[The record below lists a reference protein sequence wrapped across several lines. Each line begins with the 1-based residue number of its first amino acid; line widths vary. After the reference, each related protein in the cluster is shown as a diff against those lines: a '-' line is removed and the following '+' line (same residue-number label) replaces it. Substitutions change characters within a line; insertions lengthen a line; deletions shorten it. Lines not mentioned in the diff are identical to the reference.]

1 MKKGLFLSMLPIGVA
16 NNIAPVLAKSVTALR
31 DIYIVSGFP
40 ECSVIP
46 MRYQCYKKLGFVSAW
61 LKRRSG
67 KLHHSFN
74 ISEMGLIMEKW
85 QR

>member
-1 MKKGLFLSMLPIGVA
+1 MKKGLFLSMLPIGAA

-46 MRYQCYKKLGFVSAW
+46 MRYQC
-61 LKRRSG
+61 
-67 KLHHSFN
+67 
-74 ISEMGLIMEKW
+74 
-85 QR
+85 

>member
-1 MKKGLFLSMLPIGVA
+1 MKKDLSLSMLAIGVA

-46 MRYQCYKKLGFVSAW
+46 MRYQCYKKTRLRFS
-61 LKRRSG
+61 LTK
-67 KLHHSFN
+67 KT
-74 ISEMGLIMEKW
+74 KW
-85 QR
+85 